1 MGITHRF
8 RHWTLAHESY
18 LLLAARI
25 VLGLILL
32 VKGIY
37 FISHSQVL
45 QEMIQESRFAQGTS
59 FWVGYILFAHFF
71 GGVFIILG
79 LFTRIAALL
88 QIPVLLG
95 AIFFVIPRQ
104 TVVESGQEF
113 VLSFIVLALL
123 ILVLIKGGG
132 KISMDA
138 YKRTHQL

>member
-1 MGITHRF
+1 MGTAHRL

-18 LLLAARI
+18 ILLAARI
-25 VLGLILL
+25 ILGLILL

-45 QEMIQESRFAQGTS
+45 HEMIQESRFAQGTS

-88 QIPVLLG
+88 QLPVLLG

-104 TVVESGQEF
+104 SVLESGQEF
-113 VLSFIVLALL
+113 ALSIIVLTLL
-123 ILVLIKGGG
+123 ILVLIKGSG
-132 KISMDA
+132 KLSMEA
-138 YKRTHQL
+138 YKKTHQL